1 MDFSPHYY
9 QQLVLDCKQR
19 FILAVGGVQSG
30 KTTIGMVWLLLKLQ
44 EDLEKGYRGHYLI
57 AVPTYKTWIQSTKVK
72 FYDMFPKDWGDGDN
86 LGWHEKDGYFKTVW
100 GAHIYVRSV
109 DDPNAVEGMTLR
121 GAWLDE
127 FGNMDQAVWTNIQ
140 ARVGALKG
148 SCVMTSTPY
157 LGKFWVKSLVYDRAI
172 TLNGE
177 PTHKEDADP
186 EIAVVEWATDD
197 NPGFDKLEVERQ
209 RRQMSPE
216 LFALRY
222 KGKFSSPHGLVFG
235 AFSRDEDIVVPFPVP
250 ETWRRFGGIDF
261 GFGSTTAIVCIAEK
275 PRDLDKD
282 GNPIGLPTFYV
293 YREFYEKG
301 AMLGKVGKFLEFQ
314 RLGRLL
320 GDPRGAQEMAELSRA
335 HGVQHLAKAD
345 NEVKVGLEKV
355 KVLCQDHRLKIFAN
369 CKNTID
375 EIMAYHY
382 DLETEE
388 QDSDGLPAKVH
399 DHAMD
404 ALRYAFSKEFDKVYR
419 PTNRTSAYQIKNLKR
434 PIMRRSMLPAPD
446 KFTGYC

>member
-1 MDFSPHYY
+1 MEFTPSPP
-9 QQLVLDCKQR
+9 QQMVLDSKKR

-44 EDLEKGYRGHYLI
+44 EDLEKGYKGHYLI
-57 AVPTYKTWIQSTKVK
+57 GVPTYKTWIQSTKVK

-109 DDPNAVEGMTLR
+109 DEPNAIEGMTLR
-121 GAWLDE
+121 AAWLDE

-148 SCVMTSTPY
+148 SCIMTSTPY
-157 LGKFWVKSLVYDRAI
+157 LGKFWVKTLVYDRASEV
-172 TLNGE
+172 NGE
-177 PTHKEDADP
+177 PRTPDNVDS
-186 EIAVVEWATDD
+186 EIAVIQWKTKE
-197 NPGFDKLEVERQ
+197 NPHFDKDEVERQ

-222 KGKFSSPHGLVFG
+222 EGTFSAPHGLVYKDFN
-235 AFSRDEDIVVPFPVP
+235 RDGDVVSPFLIP
-250 ETWRRFGGIDF
+250 ESWRRFGGIDF
-261 GFGSTTAIVCIAEK
+261 GFGSTTAVVCVAEK
-275 PRDLDKD
+275 PAEVDKQ
-282 GNPIGLPTFYV
+282 GKPIGLPTFYV

-301 AMLGKVGKFLEFQ
+301 AMLNRVGAFLTNA
-314 RLGRLL
+314 RLSRTL

-335 HGVQHLAKAD
+335 YGVQHLTKAD
-345 NEVKVGLEKV
+345 NEVKTGIEKL
-355 KVLCQDHRLKIFAN
+355 KVLFQDHRIKVFSN
-369 CKNTID
+369 CKQTID
-375 EIMAYHY
+375 ELLSYHY
-382 DLETEE
+382 KLELEE
-388 QDSDGLPAKVH
+388 KDSDGLPAKLH

-419 PTNRTSAYQIKNLKR
+419 PGSHSAAYKIRNLSR
-434 PIMRRSMLPAPD
+434 PVLRRSQLGAGD
-446 KFTGYC
+446 KYTGY